1 MSRTLIIGGAGFIG
15 SHLAD
20 ALLER
25 GDHVTLL
32 DALDPQIHGPERK
45 PPAYL
50 AADARL
56 VVGDVRNE
64 SVLGPLVAE
73 ADVVVHLAA
82 HTGVGQSMYQPREY
96 LEVNTVGTAAL
107 LEQIV
112 QHRHD
117 TRVVVASSR
126 AVYGEGA
133 YRCPGCGPMSPT
145 GRDPSSLALG
155 EFELRCP
162 NCQETLLAAPTHE
175 SEPARPQ
182 SVYALS
188 KFDQE
193 QLALL
198 FARTYPIP
206 VVALRYF
213 NVYGPRQSLRNPYT
227 GVVAT
232 FATRSLNGRPP
243 EVYEDGRES
252 RDFVHVADV
261 VQATVAAIDSPDAPG
276 NVFNVGHGTALTL
289 HEVASLVAT
298 ALGGPAP
305 VVTGHYR
312 LGDIRHSIANINSA
326 ARILGFVP
334 KVDPQAGI
342 AALAAALVGQ
352 PSEDLSR
359 VAAEELAAHG
369 LLATR
374 RQ

>member
-1 MSRTLIIGGAGFIG
+1 MTRILITGGAGFIG

-25 GDHVTLL
+25 GDDVTLL
-32 DALDPQIHGPERK
+32 DSLHPQIHGPESK

-50 AADARL
+50 AANARL
-56 VVGDVRNE
+56 VVGDVRSE
-64 SVLGPLVAE
+64 SVLAPLVAE

-82 HTGVGQSMYQPREY
+82 HTGVGQSMYQAREY

-112 QHRHD
+112 RHRHD

-133 YRCPGCGPMSPT
+133 YRCRSCGPVSPD
-145 GRDPSSLALG
+145 GREPASLALG
-155 EFELRCP
+155 EFELPCP
-162 NCQETLLAAPTHE
+162 NCSDALLPAPTHE
-175 SEPARPQ
+175 GEPTRPQ

-188 KFDQE
+188 KLDQE
-193 QLALL
+193 RLALL
-198 FARTYPIP
+198 FGKVYPVPI
-206 VVALRYF
+206 VALRYF

-227 GVVAT
+227 GVVAA
-232 FATRSLNGRPP
+232 FATRALNGRPP

-261 VQATVAAIDSPDAPG
+261 VRATVAAIDSPDAPG
-276 NVFNVGHGTALTL
+276 AVFNVGHGTALTL
-289 HEVASLVAT
+289 YEVASLVAT
-298 ALGGPAP
+298 ALAGPEP

-312 LGDIRHSIANINSA
+312 LGDIRHSLADISFAGQV
-326 ARILGFVP
+326 LGFAP
-334 KVDPQAGI
+334 KIGPNAGI
-342 AALAAALVGQ
+342 AALARGLAGQ
-352 PSEDLSR
+352 PSEDLSD

-374 RQ
+374 HR